1 MKILAAIDGSTAS
14 LHAAKLGLELARDTR
29 GTLTLLY
36 VTAPV
41 VVPSD
46 WNAAPDSVLPVME
59 PGDEVLQKA
68 MAQLGAPA
76 GTRTRNLVGSP
87 AELIIA
93 LTAREHFEL
102 VVVGNSGR
110 GAVAR
115 VLVGSVSD
123 ALVHECEVPVLVV
136 R

>member
-68 MAQLGAPA
+68 VAQLGAPA
-76 GTRTRNLVGSP
+76 GTPTRNLVGSP

-93 LTAREHFEL
+93 LSAQEHFEL